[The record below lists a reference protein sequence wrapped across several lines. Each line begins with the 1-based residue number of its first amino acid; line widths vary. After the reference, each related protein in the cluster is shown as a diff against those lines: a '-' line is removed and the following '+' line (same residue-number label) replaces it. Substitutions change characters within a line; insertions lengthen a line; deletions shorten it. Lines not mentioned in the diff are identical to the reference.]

1 MGGFHSH
8 GVVWVSLAI
17 ILAAEIVLAIYGH
30 ATIIAAEKWIV
41 VVLAV
46 LFAGLASFVLPHA
59 SLAIASQ
66 VNHGGGSF
74 STWLIAM
81 GIVFSYPIGWANFAS
96 DYSRYFPAETS
107 AKKIV
112 LAAGGGQFVA
122 LVF

>member
-1 MGGFHSH
+1 
-8 GVVWVSLAI
+8 VVWVSLAI
-17 ILAAEIVLAIYGH
+17 ILAAEIVLAIFGH
-30 ATIIAAEKWIV
+30 ATIIAAEKWIA

-46 LFAGLASFVLPHA
+46 LFAGLAAFVLPHT

-96 DYSRYFPAETS
+96 DYSRYFLRKRAGRRSCSRRAVASSSRWCS
-107 AKKIV
+107 AK
-112 LAAGGGQFVA
+112 
-122 LVF
+122 